1 MMKQKLVALVVL
13 LVIVG
18 PALGQTYTYSKA
30 SDFSSGLVPSNLKK
44 EVEDSSITSATL
56 LSIQV
61 DGDVVKLV
69 FSGALSSGDKTT
81 LDGDVSSPAGGLIAA
96 HSTAP
101 LDDGPGWSYSKQ
113 VSEITT
119 DSGSW
124 AEIKSRNV
132 QMAPGFYKITL
143 AYLGAA
149 DSTAQQIV
157 MRVTCDDVLQF
168 NFQDTQSGGIANF
181 APRSFTFL
189 FNETESGWKAW
200 DVDWRRAGDAGDV
213 KIKAMLLLIERM
225 P

>member
-1 MMKQKLVALVVL
+1 MKRLVALIALVMVL
-13 LVIVG
+13 VS
-18 PALGQTYTYSKA
+18 PALAQVYTYSKA

-44 EVEDSSITSATL
+44 EIDDSQITSAAL
-56 LSIQV
+56 LSILV
-61 DGDVVKLV
+61 DGDAVKLT

-81 LDGDVSSPAGGLIAA
+81 LDGDTSSPAGGLIAA

-101 LDDGPGWSYSKQ
+101 LEDGSGWSYSKQ

-132 QMAPGFYKITL
+132 QMSPGFYKITL

-157 MRVTCDDVLQF
+157 MRVTCDDVSQF

-189 FNETESGWKAW
+189 FNETDGGWKAW